1 MSHKIANI
9 CSEAWTD
16 VHAFGDYNAQ
26 LLLLWRQRAALLA
39 RRALLDKLALEAFQ
53 HRCARIRHTRV
64 RDRFALYASH
74 AHII

>member
-9 CSEAWTD
+9 CSEAWTY

-39 RRALLDKLALEAFQ
+39 RRALLDKLGEF
-53 HRCARIRHTRV
+53 
-64 RDRFALYASH
+64 
-74 AHII
+74 